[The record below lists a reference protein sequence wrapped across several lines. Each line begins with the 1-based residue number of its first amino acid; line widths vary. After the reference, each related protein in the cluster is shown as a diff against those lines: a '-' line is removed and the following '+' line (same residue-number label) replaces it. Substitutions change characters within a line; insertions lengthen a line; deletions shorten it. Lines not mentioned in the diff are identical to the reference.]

1 MPNKNK
7 RNVKKK
13 KSKTDDGKKQIT
25 SLNTE
30 LHGHG
35 DPLLSA
41 AMKDMP
47 AVKLVEKTT
56 EPTHEISG
64 QGDPLLHEVLTHS
77 EPPTIALHSE
87 FQGHG
92 DPVMASVI
100 EQFDETEKEKVAKV
114 KNLHAVV
121 HKEFQSHGDPV
132 LKEYCDEI
140 NGKVA
145 KERSVKAQYT
155 FPKDL
160 HLEPGEY
167 AA

>member
-1 MPNKNK
+1 MPAEKL
-7 RNVKKK
+7 VE
-13 KSKTDDGKKQIT
+13 KTTGQTHEDKKQIT

-35 DPLLSA
+35 DPLLA
-41 AMKDMP
+41 VAMADMP
-47 AVKLVEKTT
+47 TEKLVEKTI
-56 EPTHEISG
+56 EPTHEILG

-77 EPPTIALHSE
+77 VPPTITLHSE
-87 FQGHG
+87 FKGHG
-92 DPVMASVI
+92 DPVMAVAI
-100 EQFDETEKEKVAKV
+100 DQWDETAKEEVTKA
-114 KNLHAVV
+114 KNLHTVV
-121 HKEFQSHGDPV
+121 HEEFQSHGDPL
-132 LKEYCDEI
+132 LKEYCNEL

-145 KERSVKAQYT
+145 KERAGKAEYT